1 MTRVVDC
8 SVALKWILF
17 EEGRDAALALIG
29 GEPLIAPDFLK
40 LEIANV
46 LAMKARRGMI
56 TPSGAIAGLREVSRL
71 PGLTFRPT
79 PPYIEAAQGLALE
92 LEQTAYDCLYLALA
106 VAEGAVLVTAD
117 MAFGRAVAARPEY
130 AGYVATL

>member
-1 MTRVVDC
+1 LTRVVDC
-8 SVALKWILF
+8 SVVSKWVLL
-17 EEGRDAALALIG
+17 EEGREAALALIG

-56 TPSGAIAGLREVSRL
+56 TPSGAVAGLREISRM

-79 PPYIEAAQGLALE
+79 PPYIDAAQGLALE
-92 LEQTAYDCLYLALA
+92 LGQTAYDCLYLALA
-106 VAEGAVLVTAD
+106 LAEGAVLVTAD
-117 MAFGRAVAARPEY
+117 MAFNRAVAGRPEY
-130 AGYVATL
+130 AGYVAAL